1 MDSAE
6 CSRPARQSAK
16 RVKLSMETN
25 TTQRLIS
32 RLLRFGVSGSSRSS
46 SDDPSAVGE
55 LETELALLREENAW
69 LKVERHRPPDTGRVV
84 ERMRK
89 LGQAAQVQPN
99 GSEGSPAADA
109 AQTMVDLLAMRD
121 GLVEAC
127 KEVQQAME
135 GIRTRL
141 SGLSVDVQGPAGDR
155 PERGPISTPSTAA
168 VDLEL
173 TVGARANSNL
183 STNAA

>member
-1 MDSAE
+1 M
-6 CSRPARQSAK
+6 K
-16 RVKLSMETN
+16 FSMEAN
-25 TTQRLIS
+25 TSHKLIS
-32 RLLRFGVSGSSRSS
+32 RLLRLGISSASRAS

-84 ERMRK
+84 ERMRE
-89 LGQAAQVQPN
+89 LGQGTHVQAN
-99 GSEGSPAADA
+99 GAEGSPAADA

-127 KEVQQAME
+127 NEVQQAME

-141 SGLSVDVQGPAGDR
+141 SGLSVDVQGRAGER
-155 PERGPISTPSTAA
+155 PERGPISTPSTGE

-173 TVGARANSNL
+173 AVGARANSNL
-183 STNAA
+183 SKNAA